1 VADLFTRRRLVAIL
15 LGLACL
21 FVAAQV
27 QAQFPR
33 GLQTFRFATPDD
45 IQGGFQFCRVA
56 FREHIRGDGGN
67 WQVDSP
73 WAEINLSIRLSE
85 LTTTTV
91 SRTPSGD
98 PDYLVIRLTD
108 DVLFQCPFIMMTE
121 VGSAY
126 LDEIEA
132 GRLRDYLLKG
142 GFLWADDFWG
152 SYAWDWWEAQ
162 IRQVFPRAE
171 YPIVDLPHDH
181 ALFRSQFEI
190 EGGAPQIAAI
200 GRWIQMGGGTSELGA
215 DSEVVHTRAILDD
228 HGRIMVLMTH
238 NTDLGDSFEREAED
252 PQYFLTMSVPGYAFG
267 INTLLYALTH

>member
-1 VADLFTRRRLVAIL
+1 VADLFTRRRLVAVL
-15 LGLACL
+15 LGLVCL

-33 GLQTFRFATPDD
+33 GLQTLRFATPDD

-56 FREHIRGDGGN
+56 FREHIRGHGGN

-85 LTTTTV
+85 LTTTTI